1 MRMYSAHK
9 NYEVFAPE
17 KRYDSD
23 KVRQKQHLFAGIS
36 ITKMYKLQRKSSEI
50 CAFLVSLPLRERGL
64 KYTPEVMAVYTML
77 VAPSQGAW
85 IEIEYV
91 SLSARLPLSRSL
103 SGSVD

>member
-1 MRMYSAHK
+1 MRMYSTHK
-9 NYEVFAPE
+9 NYEVFAPK

-36 ITKMYKLQRKSSEI
+36 ITKMYKLQRKTSEI

-64 KYTPEVMAVYTML
+64 KLLSSTLFSLLSV

-85 IEIEYV
+85 IEISCDY
-91 SLSARLPLSRSL
+91 RKT
-103 SGSVD
+103 G